1 MTVKVKI
8 PTGIPYFSNIS
19 GSINIPTD
27 TKKTAPNKSFT
38 GFTKC
43 SMCSACVV
51 SAIIEPIINAPR
63 AGENPTFA
71 AKSTINK
78 HNANDTISSISSVK
92 RCLAFLRSVG
102 IKKIPATNQMVKKN
116 INFNTDCNNS
126 LPENC

>member
-1 MTVKVKI
+1 M
-8 PTGIPYFSNIS
+8 PYFTNIS

-71 AKSTINK
+71 ANNTINK
-78 HNANDTISSISSVK
+78 QSAKDTIKSISSVNK
-92 RCLAFLRSVG
+92 CFAFLSKVG
-102 IKKIPATNQMVKKN
+102 MKKIPATNHIIKKN
-116 INFNTDCNNS
+116 ANFKTDCNNS
-126 LPENC
+126 VPENC